1 MSTLLFQFA
10 RQSSKVFQRLQ
21 AFHKEQQDDSHVSTP
36 GFDELRSNFSNF
48 LGDCFDEVVVVIDA
62 IDECT
67 DRNCVTYAQ
76 QGIAETFPA
85 LKVLI
90 SSREERQIVDIFQAW
105 IFPRK
110 TSTRI
115 RQNDVAD
122 DIFSFVKS
130 EVTARIRDGKPF
142 AML

>member
-1 MSTLLFQFA
+1 M
-10 RQSSKVFQRLQ
+10 
-21 AFHKEQQDDSHVSTP
+21 
-36 GFDELRSNFSNF
+36 
-48 LGDCFDEVVVVIDA
+48 IDA
-62 IDECT
+62 IDESKN
-67 DRNCVTYAQ
+67 RSCVMYAL

-90 SSREERQIVDIFQAW
+90 SRREERQIVDIFQAW
-105 IFPRK
+105 TFPRE

-130 EVTARIRDGKPF
+130 EVTARARDGKPF
-142 AML
+142 AMLQLMEPTECESTSPSCLLQSSRPLFLHLLMALSALFKRCGASS

>member
-1 MSTLLFQFA
+1 MHL
-10 RQSSKVFQRLQ
+10 
-21 AFHKEQQDDSHVSTP
+21 
-36 GFDELRSNFSNF
+36 
-48 LGDCFDEVVVVIDA
+48 
-62 IDECT
+62 
-67 DRNCVTYAQ
+67 

-90 SSREERQIVDIFQAW
+90 SSREERQIVDISQAW
-105 IFPRK
+105 TFPRE
-110 TSTRI
+110 TNTRI